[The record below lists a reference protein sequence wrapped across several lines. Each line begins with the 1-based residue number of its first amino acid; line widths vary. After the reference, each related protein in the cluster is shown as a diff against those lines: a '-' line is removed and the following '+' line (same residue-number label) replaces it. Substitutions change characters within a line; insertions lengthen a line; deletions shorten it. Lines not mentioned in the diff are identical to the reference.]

1 MSATTESG
9 FDTTL
14 TGISDAIQ
22 SVIFW
27 GPEISGV
34 SVPLLVIW
42 LAAGA
47 IFFSF
52 YLGFPN
58 ILHFKHAMRC
68 LGNKYDEPDAK
79 GQTSNF
85 ESLAA
90 CLSATI
96 GLGNIAGVAV
106 AISLGGPGAA
116 LWMMLLG
123 VFGMGSKFAEVS
135 MGHKYRQFPD
145 EMRPD
150 EVSGGPMYYLKE
162 AFARY
167 NFPTVGKIIAA
178 IFAVTVI
185 GGAIGGGN
193 MFQSNQLFEQTLR
206 ATGGENSVFYEK
218 GWIFGLVLAAITG
231 LVILG
236 GLKSI
241 AGVAS
246 KLTPIMAILYT
257 ISGLV
262 VIFVNYENIPS
273 AIGTIVTASF
283 SPEAGLGGL
292 IGAIIAGVKRAAFSN
307 ESGLGTA
314 AIIQASAKTKF
325 HVRQGLVGG
334 LGPFFDT
341 VVVCTITALVIVVSG
356 VYQNGN
362 GLSGIDM
369 TSRAF
374 ETVIPWFEYALLVCV
389 ALFAFSTIIVYAY
402 YGEKAAGY
410 LFGDNKAVAMT
421 YRVTYLAFV
430 VIGAS
435 ASLGTIIDMSDA
447 LFLSMAI
454 PNMIGLF
461 LLAPEIKRDLKEYLA
476 LMGENSYMPNNSTQT
491 E

>member
-1 MSATTESG
+1 MTEATVDQGLTEILSE
-9 FDTTL
+9 
-14 TGISDAIQ
+14 ISNAIQ
-22 SVIFW
+22 SVVFW
-27 GPEISGV
+27 GPEIAEV
-34 SVPLLVIW
+34 KFPLLVIW
-42 LAAGA
+42 LALGA
-47 IFFSF
+47 VFFSL

-58 ILHFKHAMRC
+58 VRYFAHAMRC

-85 ESLAA
+85 ESLSA

-123 VFGMGSKFAEVS
+123 VFGMGSKFAEVA

-145 EMRPD
+145 EMRPE
-150 EVSGGPMYYLKE
+150 EVSGGPMYYLRE

-167 NFPTVGKIIAA
+167 NMPMVGKIIAA

-185 GGAIGGGN
+185 GGALGGGN

-206 ATGGENSVFYEK
+206 ATGGDASFFAGK
-218 GWIFGLVLAAITG
+218 GWLFGLILAVVTG
-231 LVILG
+231 AVILG

-241 AGVAS
+241 ASVAS
-246 KLTPIMAILYT
+246 KLTPVMAILYT
-257 ISGLV
+257 ICGLI
-262 VIFVNYENIPS
+262 VIGVNFENIPN
-273 AIGTIVTASF
+273 AISTIVGASF
-283 SPEAGLGGL
+283 TPEAGLGGL
-292 IGAIIAGVKRAAFSN
+292 VGAIIAGVKRAAFSN
-307 ESGLGTA
+307 EAGLGTA
-314 AIIQASAKTKF
+314 AIIQASAKTNF

-356 VYQNGN
+356 VYQPGQEI
-362 GLSGIDM
+362 SGIDL

-410 LFGDNKAVAMT
+410 LFGDKLSVVMT
-421 YRVTYLAFV
+421 YRILYLAFV
-430 VIGAS
+430 VLGAS
-435 ASLGTIIDMSDA
+435 ASLSVVIDLSDA
-447 LFLSMAI
+447 LFLSMAV
-454 PNMIGLF
+454 PNLIGLY
-461 LLAPEIKRDLKEYLA
+461 LLAPEIKRDLNEYLG
-476 LMGENSYMPNNSTQT
+476 LMGEKKDL
-491 E
+491 

>member
-1 MSATTESG
+1 MT
-9 FDTTL
+9 DTTVDQGL
-14 TGISDAIQ
+14 TEILSDVSNAIQ
-22 SVIFW
+22 SVVFW
-27 GPEISGV
+27 GPEIAEV
-34 SVPLLVIW
+34 KFPLLVVW
-42 LAAGA
+42 LALGA

-58 ILHFKHAMRC
+58 VRYFGHAMRC

-85 ESLAA
+85 ESLSA

-123 VFGMGSKFAEVS
+123 VLGMGSKFAEVA
-135 MGHKYRQFPD
+135 MGHKYRKFPD

-150 EVSGGPMYYLKE
+150 EVSGGPMYYLRE
-162 AFARY
+162 AFSRHKL
-167 NFPTVGKIIAA
+167 PMLGKVIAA

-193 MFQSNQLFEQTLR
+193 MFQSNQLFEQALR
-206 ATGGENSVFYEK
+206 ATGGDASFFAGK
-218 GWIFGLVLAAITG
+218 GWLFGLILAVITG
-231 LVILG
+231 TVILG

-241 AGVAS
+241 ASVAS
-246 KLTPIMAILYT
+246 RLTPIMAILYT
-257 ISGLV
+257 ICGLV
-262 VIFVNYENIPS
+262 VIGVNFENIPAAVS
-273 AIGTIVTASF
+273 TIFSASF
-283 SPEAGLGGL
+283 TSEAGFGGL

-307 ESGLGTA
+307 EAGLGTA
-314 AIIQASAKTKF
+314 AIIQASARTNF

-356 VYQNGN
+356 VYQPGQEV
-362 GLSGIDM
+362 SGIDL

-410 LFGDNKAVAMT
+410 LFGDKLSVVMT
-421 YRVTYLAFV
+421 YRVLYLAFV
-430 VIGAS
+430 VLGAS
-435 ASLGTIIDMSDA
+435 ASLSVVIDLSDA
-447 LFLSMAI
+447 LFLSMAV
-454 PNMIGLF
+454 PNLIGLY
-461 LLAPEIKRDLKEYLA
+461 LLAPEIKKDLKEYLA
-476 LMGENSYMPNNSTQT
+476 MMSERNDL
-491 E
+491 